1 MSSFHVA
8 FFVCFIDAATRK
20 VKITY
25 VPHICDL
32 HYISTGQK
40 CFRETSQ
47 VLWQDRCTTDV
58 HQFLHQLR
66 SKEKEQIITEQI
78 ETVHLLD

>member
-1 MSSFHVA
+1 MTH
-8 FFVCFIDAATRK
+8 
-20 VKITY
+20 

-32 HYISTGQK
+32 HYISIGQK

-47 VLWQDRCTTDV
+47 VLWQDSGTADV

-66 SKEKEQIITEQI
+66 RKEKEQVIAEQI
-78 ETVHLLD
+78 ETVYLLN